1 MKYNYNIYV
10 GIITYNPN
18 IERLNENINAVID
31 GAEIIIVDNNS
42 ENIND
47 IEYIINKYPNIK
59 IIKNSKNLGIAK
71 ALNQAMEY
79 GYMNSYDWM
88 LTLDQDSVCPFEYIN
103 KMSNIF
109 NVEKKIGIVAPTII
123 DRNTGIVGH
132 KINNMYKLVRTCIS
146 SGSFVNIKAWKDIGG
161 YDESMFIDS
170 VDFEF
175 CYRMRKNKYKI
186 LQTSDI
192 KLLHEIGNRRNYKFL
207 FWKVKVNGH
216 SAFRKYYIARN
227 NIYYPLKHNLWLH
240 FLRGNF
246 RNLLLLISVL
256 LYEEDKVNKYESILK
271 GWKNGLVKGIQK

>member
-88 LTLDQDSVCPFEYIN
+88 LTLDQDSVCPFDYIS
-103 KMSNIF
+103 KMSNIL
-109 NVEKKIGIVAPTII
+109 NAEK
-123 DRNTGIVGH
+123 
-132 KINNMYKLVRTCIS
+132 
-146 SGSFVNIKAWKDIGG
+146 
-161 YDESMFIDS
+161 
-170 VDFEF
+170 
-175 CYRMRKNKYKI
+175 
-186 LQTSDI
+186 
-192 KLLHEIGNRRNYKFL
+192 
-207 FWKVKVNGH
+207 
-216 SAFRKYYIARN
+216 
-227 NIYYPLKHNLWLH
+227 
-240 FLRGNF
+240 
-246 RNLLLLISVL
+246 
-256 LYEEDKVNKYESILK
+256 
-271 GWKNGLVKGIQK
+271 